1 MEKTFDENLYL
12 CFINLVGEEND
23 GYYRYEFI
31 FTDNPDECWGEDYEY
46 KPAGLVNGLYPNDE
60 YITEIH
66 TIKMK
71 VKLDLAQN
79 NSCFGFQDVMDGIVA
94 IAWSDDIENC
104 TLFFRYG
111 ETLDEVEKKITEYST
126 FQDK

>member
-94 IAWSDDIENC
+94 IAWPDDIENC

-111 ETLDEVEKKITEYST
+111 ETLDEVEKKIAKYST